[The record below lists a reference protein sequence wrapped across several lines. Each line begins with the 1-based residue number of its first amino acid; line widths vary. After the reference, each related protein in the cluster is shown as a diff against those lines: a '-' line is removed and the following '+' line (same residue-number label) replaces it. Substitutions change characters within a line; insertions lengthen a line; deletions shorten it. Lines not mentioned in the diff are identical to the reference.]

1 MTRNKMRSQR
11 SQQTGA
17 CGMQRPGLLGLLGLL
32 VGGGRAGSNYT
43 TIVYTAKG
51 AQPDYDSGFVE
62 SLYNIEGGLSAEV
75 TEHQFEAPD
84 EFTFWLG
91 PQGATTAE
99 ALLNKTH
106 ECDFRWGLVTALETQ
121 GMLAEVEL
129 THACITVELGVGCD
143 ESHGLS
149 PYCPTNRTTTHKDDL
164 AAGSIVAIVVGVLI
178 AVGVLCGCLCL
189 YCYPTTPVY
198 KERYVQRRASG
209 FDMPPVA
216 FYEEK

>member
-1 MTRNKMRSQR
+1 MTRNKMRRRR

-17 CGMQRPGLLGLLGLL
+17 CGMQRSALLGLFGLL
-32 VGGGRAGSNYT
+32 AGGGRASSNYT

-51 AQPDYDSGFVE
+51 AQPDYDQGFINT
-62 SLYNIEGGLSAEV
+62 LYNTEGLPAEV
-75 TEHQFEAPD
+75 TQHQFEEPD

-106 ECDFRWGLVTALETQ
+106 ECDFRWGLVNALETQ

-143 ESHGLS
+143 EGHALS

-164 AAGSIVAIVVGVLI
+164 AAGAIIAIVVGVLI
-178 AVGVLCGCLCL
+178 AIGVLCGCLCL
-189 YCYPTTPVY
+189 YYYPQTPVY